1 MKAMKVEKTKF
12 LKQKVLSLYSS
23 IRGGIGVYQD
33 KPFMALSRG
42 MFAVHENRKYLIGYT
57 DKHGV
62 IQWSV
67 FYDLKG
73 DTFRLYKITLDEFLY
88 TGDCAIEN
96 YQGVIEWRFD
106 EIYTALVDG
115 ANAINTPTGRYFTD
129 GEFWAHC
136 MEGVKT
142 IGMVGEEFK
151 VTRDDME
158 LEFFGIDKE
167 TFFMKTA
174 MTKFFTT
181 SEGE

>member
-1 MKAMKVEKTKF
+1 MKVEKTKF

-23 IRGGIGVYQD
+23 IRGGIGVRQD
-33 KPFMALSRG
+33 KPFMAMSRG
-42 MFAVHENRKYLIGYT
+42 MFAVHVNRKYLIGYS

-67 FYDLKG
+67 FYDLK
-73 DTFRLYKITLDEFLY
+73 DETFKLYKITLDEFLY
-88 TGDCAIEN
+88 EEDCGIED
-96 YQGVIEWRFD
+96 YQGVLERRFD

-115 ANAINTPTGRYFTD
+115 DNAINTPMGRYFTD

-142 IGMVGEEFK
+142 IGMVGCEFK
-151 VTRDDME
+151 VTRDEME

-167 TFFMKTA
+167 TFFIKTA

-181 SEGE
+181 SEGV